1 MKCILAARGM
11 DVILSTGGAHLVEL
25 AKRESPAMVFID
37 AEMPGVDAAR
47 TARILRRCRE
57 TAATR
62 FIACHGSEVAESLVD
77 TLQAAG
83 VKLRL
88 VRPLSRDAV
97 MGAIDQAMKEHEVL
111 RAALPPAWS
120 RTVHTQ
126 RVESNN
132 SLLVRDVCCP
142 FHDDPVQLQ
151 RYILRTGQIV
161 TEVDYFDLTVYKAP
175 ARKDIDFVDFNLLAV
190 MVCPSCWF
198 ATNDPGYLIDR
209 TEGARRHVIA
219 PGTKN
224 AILADQPN
232 REQIAQAATE
242 LMFSEQRPVDQ
253 AIVAYRL
260 AVESSLVIRE
270 QNRYGLPIES
280 LRLANYHL
288 RLRRLLQQTGHSD
301 YEAECEPALKWLTEA
316 FSTVDAP
323 GLFKAAYQLVALS
336 IRNGDNRTAFQYIAR
351 LKEMQQDVTLDK
363 SIRNGAER
371 YLNRCQSIW
380 EDRDLHRAGQ
390 TPSTLAA

>member
-1 MKCILAARGM
+1 MERILAARGLH
-11 DVILSTGGAHLVEL
+11 VIIGTGGAHLVEQ
-25 AKRESPAMVFID
+25 AKREAPALIFID
-37 AEMPGVDAAR
+37 AEMPGADAAR

-62 FIACHGSEVAESLVD
+62 FIACYGNEAESLVE

-83 VKLRL
+83 IKLRL
-88 VRPLSRDAV
+88 LRPLSRDSV
-97 MGAIDQAMKEHEVL
+97 MGAIDQALREHEVL
-111 RAALPPAWS
+111 SAALPPAWS
-120 RTVHTQ
+120 RTVHTH

-142 FHDDPVQLQ
+142 FHEDPVRLQ

-175 ARKDIDFVDFNLLAV
+175 ARKEIDFIDFNLLAV

-198 ATNDPGYLIDR
+198 ATNDPGYLIDQAD
-209 TEGARRHVIA
+209 GAKRHVIA
-219 PGTKN
+219 PGTRN
-224 AILADQPN
+224 AILEDQPN
-232 REQIAQAATE
+232 REQIAQAANET
-242 LMFSEQRPVDQ
+242 MFSEQRPIDQ

-260 AVESSLVIRE
+260 AIESSLVIRE

-288 RLRRLLQQTGHSD
+288 RLRRLLQQTNHPQF
-301 YEAECEPALKWLTEA
+301 EAECEPALKWLAEA
-316 FSTVDAP
+316 FSTVEAP

-336 IRNGDNRTAFQYIAR
+336 IRNGDDRTAFQYIAR
-351 LKEMQQDVTLDK
+351 LKEMQQDSTLDK
-363 SIRNGAER
+363 SIRDGAER
-371 YLNRCQSIW
+371 YLYRCQSIW
-380 EDRDLHRAGQ
+380 EDRDMHRAEQ
-390 TPSTLAA
+390 SAIAA